1 MAITNTPGIPHA
13 SGFNA
18 AQLLKRK
25 IFSDT
30 MLARFR
36 CGSIIGNIS
45 NMDVLAKELKDC
57 GDEVIFR
64 QEPVAEIFDYVK
76 GQELEISTV
85 EMDAIAMKIDK
96 AKYWNIFAESV
107 DLAQDCDLKQWLA
120 KQTDIRA
127 YEMAQMID
135 KQLLNDL
142 PKQAG
147 ACNKGRRAGVLSGS
161 FDMGSG
167 GSPVSITPAS
177 LLVKLAEAAAVLDEA
192 CIPATDRFI
201 VFPSTAKPVFYSSPL
216 TNACVSGLSKSPL
229 FGGEIPNIAD
239 FRILWTNNLPMRTEG
254 GRIAYTLPFGIKS
267 AIGFHTQLKT
277 SRVIENDARTFGTY
291 WQGLQLYG
299 YKVLRPE
306 ALGILYAT
314 FTV

>member
-1 MAITNTPGIPHA
+1 MAITNTPGVPHA

-30 MLARFR
+30 MLERFR

-76 GQELEISTV
+76 GQELEVSTV
-85 EMDAIAMKIDK
+85 EMTPISMKIDK
-96 AKYWNIFAESV
+96 AKYWNIFAETV
-107 DLAQDCDLKQWLA
+107 DMAQDCDLKQWLV
-120 KQTDIRA
+120 KQSDTRA
-127 YEMAQMID
+127 YQMAQMID

-142 PKQAG
+142 PKQVAP
-147 ACNKGRRAGVLSGS
+147 CNKGRRAGALSGAY
-161 FDMGSG
+161 DMGAG
-167 GSPVSITPAS
+167 GFPVSITPAN
-177 LLVKLAEAAAVLDEA
+177 LLVKLAEASAVLDEM
-192 CIPATDRFI
+192 CVPAADRFI
-201 VFPSTAKPVFYSSPL
+201 VFPSQAKPVFYSSPL

-229 FGGEIPNIAD
+229 FGGEIPNISD
-239 FRILWTNNLPMRTEG
+239 FRILWTNNLPMRTES

-267 AIGFHTQLKT
+267 ATGFHTQLKKT
-277 SRVIENDARTFGTY
+277 RMIEEDARTFGQY

-306 ALGILYAT
+306 AMGILYAT